1 MGPCCQ
7 VHDKSLTRGTTR
19 SALSSHPWPN
29 HLRICGCPAHMPRPR
44 ISPSDPIVASRGVV
58 KSCGLVLPG
67 IYMCKPGGPGS
78 TWAKRHYQRIG
89 GKGVVAAAI
98 GCLHDRLQSG
108 WRFGSFASAIGKHIN
123 PRFGTERRGLVE
135 ILHRNWVAARS
146 FPTPWTSLGTPATPV
161 RRHTLVCYKLR
172 VALLVV
178 AVQLGRWVREPRARR
193 RGRST
198 VARRCRVGVRRWEMG
213 VGRSI

>member
-1 MGPCCQ
+1 
-7 VHDKSLTRGTTR
+7 
-19 SALSSHPWPN
+19 
-29 HLRICGCPAHMPRPR
+29 
-44 ISPSDPIVASRGVV
+44 
-58 KSCGLVLPG
+58 
-67 IYMCKPGGPGS
+67 MCKPGGPGS
-78 TWAKRHYQRIG
+78 TWAKRHYQRVG
-89 GKGVVAAAI
+89 GKGVVVAAI